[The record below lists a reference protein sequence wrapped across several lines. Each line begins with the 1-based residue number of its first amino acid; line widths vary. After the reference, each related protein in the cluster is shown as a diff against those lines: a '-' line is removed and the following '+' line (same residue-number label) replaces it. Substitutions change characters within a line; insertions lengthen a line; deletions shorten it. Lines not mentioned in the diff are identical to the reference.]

1 MTHETR
7 GISIGKFHERRQ
19 PNGSQTR
26 SNDRSNSVDA
36 RRDDMPMARR
46 LTIVDV
52 CTRKSPTIVVDTS
65 LGGRRVVRELERI
78 CEQRGVPTQ
87 ITVDNEP
94 EFAGKVLDAWAYMRG
109 VQLHCIDPGKPM
121 HNGFIERFNSRLRDE
136 CLNHQWLC
144 SLDDARQTIEA
155 WRVDYNDHRPLRDR
169 SANRQPK

>member
-1 MTHETR
+1 MDFVHDTLSTGHQIR
-7 GISIGKFHERRQ
+7 
-19 PNGSQTR
+19 
-26 SNDRSNSVDA
+26 
-36 RRDDMPMARR
+36 M

-52 CTRKSPTIVVDTS
+52 WTRESPTIVVDTS